1 VHSDLKE
8 FDMKI
13 KYLLALALGLQFI
26 APVTG
31 VTPLSAGSAFAGDTG
46 GGPPEDGIGPGG
58 PIGGGGPA
66 PDTDADTCTN
76 GCGDPPGTVND
87 DADATQNGAAVTTLA
102 AQGAATGCG
111 PAPTTCNNG
120 N

>member
-1 VHSDLKE
+1 
-8 FDMKI
+8 MKI
-13 KYLLALALGLQFI
+13 KYPLSLLVLALSLQFI

-31 VTPLSAGSAFAGDTG
+31 VTVLSADSAFAGGTG
-46 GGPPEDGIGPGG
+46 EEGVGPGG

-66 PDTDADTCTN
+66 ADDDADTCTN
-76 GCGDPPGTVND
+76 GCGDPPVATND
-87 DADATQNGAAVTTLA
+87 DADAVENGTETTTLA
-102 AQGAATGCG
+102 AKGAAAGCG